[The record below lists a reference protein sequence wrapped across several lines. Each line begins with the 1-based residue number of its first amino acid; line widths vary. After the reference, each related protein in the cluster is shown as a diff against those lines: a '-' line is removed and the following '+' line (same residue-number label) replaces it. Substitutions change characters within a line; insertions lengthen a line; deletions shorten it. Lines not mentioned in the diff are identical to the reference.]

1 MAGWKPSQQL
11 TRKMQ
16 VRLLLHGS
24 LTKLRKTL
32 LYPFLRCVYIYIY
45 RCRFAKK
52 ISSSPIKRQTKE
64 ESLILE
70 IYSKFDSDVFGAWAL
85 YSMKGT
91 ALDSAES
98 FPPTQIA
105 AVTVQCPE
113 GLGQSSPPGLL
124 FGSSIRKRAPPT
136 SVGLGVWNI
145 TPGNEVRK

>member
-1 MAGWKPSQQL
+1 M
-11 TRKMQ
+11 
-16 VRLLLHGS
+16 
-24 LTKLRKTL
+24 
-32 LYPFLRCVYIYIY
+32 CIYIY